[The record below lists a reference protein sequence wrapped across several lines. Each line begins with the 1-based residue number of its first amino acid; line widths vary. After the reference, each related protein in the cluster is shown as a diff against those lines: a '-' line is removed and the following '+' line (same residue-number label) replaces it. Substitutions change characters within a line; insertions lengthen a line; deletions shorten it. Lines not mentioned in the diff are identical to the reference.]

1 MENPENPENLV
12 NRRTV
17 GSVCESLY
25 PLLDPEGR
33 GHCEYQILVDY
44 IQAHVDSRTS
54 SSHHHLARL
63 QQSLQATIQTNTR
76 LEQQAR
82 AAWTHQPALMVA
94 SWPSMQAC
102 VFSGSPD
109 HVHCTTTDGTTT
121 DAVSVTLD
129 ALAVYGVDSSVD
141 GARLTQPWLNLNLS
155 PQRRQVEVR

>member
-1 MENPENPENLV
+1 VHYDLIKDGWIRHKEFHHAMADVYGFAFRTDKDDAAENLENLENPE

-63 QQSLQATIQTNTR
+63 QQSLQATIQANTR
-76 LEQQAR
+76 LEQVS
-82 AAWTHQPALMVA
+82 LV
-94 SWPSMQAC
+94 
-102 VFSGSPD
+102 
-109 HVHCTTTDGTTT
+109 HVGGTRCGTSST
-121 DAVSVTLD
+121 GNNMKRHVRITLK
-129 ALAVYGVDSSVD
+129 
-141 GARLTQPWLNLNLS
+141 
-155 PQRRQVEVR
+155 VEFIQCIFLFFDVKLQL

>member
-1 MENPENPENLV
+1 MADVYGFAFRTDKEDGGVGGDNDAVENPENPENLV

-63 QQSLQATIQTNTR
+63 QQSLQATIQANTR
-76 LEQQAR
+76 LEQVSLVHVGGTR
-82 AAWTHQPALMVA
+82 CGT
-94 SWPSMQAC
+94 
-102 VFSGSPD
+102 SPP
-109 HVHCTTTDGTTT
+109 TT
-121 DAVSVTLD
+121 
-129 ALAVYGVDSSVD
+129 
-141 GARLTQPWLNLNLS
+141 
-155 PQRRQVEVR
+155 